1 MVLDLLMPQMD
12 GADLLS
18 VIRSYARFRTIPVVV
33 WTGAGDT
40 AVVDRARRHEVA
52 EVIMKG
58 KANYNELL
66 AAISRVLGSV
76 QSDEVHRMKPK

>member
-1 MVLDLLMPQMD
+1 
-12 GADLLS
+12 
-18 VIRSYARFRTIPVVV
+18 VVV